1 MMTNLHTTNV
11 RWTWTDVSMTVV
23 TKTNER
29 ETVAT
34 WMNLSMTVDINTS
47 LAAPGALAHRLQ
59 RRTACQWAPKWP
71 TGLERGPI
79 LGYWVLPSTF
89 SK

>member
-34 WMNLSMTVDINTS
+34 WMNLSMTVDIKTS
-47 LAAPGALAHRLQ
+47 FI
-59 RRTACQWAPKWP
+59 RTAFFW
-71 TGLERGPI
+71 TN
-79 LGYWVLPSTF
+79 LPMQMLY
-89 SK
+89 